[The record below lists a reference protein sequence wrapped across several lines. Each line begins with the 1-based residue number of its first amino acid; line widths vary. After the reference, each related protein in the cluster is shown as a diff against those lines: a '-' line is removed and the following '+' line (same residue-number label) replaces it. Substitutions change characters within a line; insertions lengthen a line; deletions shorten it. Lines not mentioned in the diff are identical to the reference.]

1 MNKKKESILI
11 LYNKYNKY
19 NMNII
24 PHLPDE
30 LVKEVFYFIPLS
42 VLVWTNKKTYV
53 KYHMLIKY
61 FIPSSLYSPYTRDL
75 IRRDSIFVFDLLIK
89 EQGHVWLHSKKY
101 CYNDVIYK
109 NYFSALY
116 QLAIEY
122 QSSHCRN
129 RMSVYLKKSGLSKNQ
144 HKKNVARNITWT
156 N

>member
-1 MNKKKESILI
+1 
-11 LYNKYNKY
+11 
-19 NMNII
+19 MNIV
-24 PHLPDE
+24 PKLPDE
-30 LVKEVFYFIPLS
+30 LVKEVFSFIPLS
-42 VLVWTNKKTYV
+42 VLIWTNKKIYV
-53 KYHMLIKY
+53 KHHKLVKY
-61 FIPSSLYSPYTRDL
+61 LIPSCLYCPYTRDI

-89 EQGHVWLHSKKY
+89 EQGNIWFTSKKY

-109 NYFSALY
+109 SYFSCLY

-129 RMSVYLKKSGLSKNQ
+129 RMSTYLQKSGLSKNQ